1 MPPDTPKTSEVWDR
15 CPSSCNTCSHARARA
30 RGEIWASPLCMT
42 VSVAGALQLLVDGHG
57 TTGVPICIAAACV
70 PWSRKPPQDKENS
83 RATRCIWSKRK
94 LAKEKEATSR
104 ASNTMDSEETSN
116 GPASPACSRVGILER
131 LTPTVPG
138 HREDAHVRH
147 AKDKNRIPGM
157 FCMHNATWT
166 MHVQGLVM
174 VRKRWRTCM
183 HVRQGA
189 GTAESGAA
197 GLCIP
202 NRSYHRSC
210 LFSFGRM
217 VELF

>member
-1 MPPDTPKTSEVWDR
+1 MGTGLREY
-15 CPSSCNTCSHARARA
+15 
-30 RGEIWASPLCMT
+30 LY
-42 VSVAGALQLLVDGHG
+42 ALQQCACLGVESLRGQRELSCHSLHLVETETCEGEGGNQQSQQHHG
-57 TTGVPICIAAACV
+57 QRGDLK
-70 PWSRKPPQDKENS
+70 WSRES
-83 RATRCIWSKRK
+83 RMQQSGDTREVN
-94 LAKEKEATSR
+94 L
-104 ASNTMDSEETSN
+104 
-116 GPASPACSRVGILER
+116 
-131 LTPTVPG
+131 PG